1 MQRRQFNSN
10 RFINTLH
17 DNYWEC
23 LGFRT
28 HPMQGT
34 CIVLR
39 PQHLPLRCSLP
50 LPHTSPPRSR
60 SRSLRASSVFVV
72 FVRFLLLLARRPGV
86 TAVACARITARI
98 ASRRTTALPS
108 ARLRRSLRL
117 TASCSRRRI
126 ILRVLCVLAGRH
138 TLAVTAGCRCS
149 SCGCSR
155 RRSGIGLLLAGIGT
169 SLAGIG
175 RVVLA
180 TRCSILWLKYWIL

>member
-72 FVRFLLLLARRPGV
+72 FVRFLLAECPKVGNAAPRDGGQCPVDVQAAHLGNPAYPDNTESGGVAPKAPRSAVPG
-86 TAVACARITARI
+86 R
-98 ASRRTTALPS
+98 
-108 ARLRRSLRL
+108 
-117 TASCSRRRI
+117 
-126 ILRVLCVLAGRH
+126 
-138 TLAVTAGCRCS
+138 
-149 SCGCSR
+149 
-155 RRSGIGLLLAGIGT
+155 
-169 SLAGIG
+169 
-175 RVVLA
+175 
-180 TRCSILWLKYWIL
+180 